1 MTALEQFNA
10 LKGTKAYRKDLENIL
25 QKAKDENNASLVYRI
40 SKTLNAFPD
49 VNRFEIEII
58 SYPEAPQ
65 GLSGAQHSG
74 DYKEA
79 LDDCGRLRKGWKFV
93 KGNVVKI
100 QKKEKPKK
108 ESKPKK
114 ETGPVKSKEENN
126 SKKETKK
133 DKKYKFVVIT
143 DNRPSRVIAVFS
155 YTNPNIKDLRES
167 FWKNGEGKYYETT
180 EEGLRNYTFGMG
192 VYPFEEAK
200 KHIEEK
206 YTEGKDF
213 IYFIIEKDGGRDEAI
228 SLVEKPKKETDKT
241 AIDEIKK
248 IVQERLKNQGKPRLY
263 EVLHLESAKGIFIFS
278 WSDLGNID
286 GTKKKENA
294 LAKGLYQYTF
304 PKFKTTQEKI
314 EFSNQVWYDLL
325 INKSLTLKRKIE
337 EPTLNIINYYLGK
350 NTIEDIERASKKTTE
365 ETKPKKGK
373 TPKKE
378 TGPVKAKGKKASNF
392 SLLQE
397 PTKVLLKFSKDT
409 DKEYYKKY
417 TDEKGF
423 VGVDFLKD
431 NLKDL
436 KKQAIIDEPQGFIN
450 TEDFEKSHKASK
462 IKGIDSLKTIV
473 SKDKLYP
480 YLQCVFIE
488 PDTYVATDALKIV
501 VLNRPKND
509 GLKTGAFYD
518 PNFKCEKLGGCSKEE
533 FYKDL
538 ERGFPNYK
546 GVLFPKPKYFTEWIP
561 LEPLI
566 KHLKTGLEVLTKI
579 SGLKRVFTIAI
590 KSNIEEKRFDIK
602 NLLDVLL
609 VLESNE
615 AKKIRIEIFKELGNH
630 PIQIKTDNNN
640 LAVIMPLNPNSERSN
655 VISPLK
661 IAPIQLEFVLNET
674 EEKAPT
680 KETGP
685 VKAKEEESKAE
696 EKTSAKKELPR
707 DFSED
712 LDYKSLYNSYSMS
725 SFDPERRAE
734 NDKKMFGASMLNLYN
749 SSVEE
754 AKENNRLEEYNQAF
768 ERYYAVILKKNKE
781 VISARTGTFSTAVT
795 GRAGIKGSQLR
806 KNEAKQKR
814 EYEINKELID
824 YIEKAEKKLNEVARN
839 PDQFYKDQA
848 IKSTDK
854 NAIEKLN
861 QKIELLEAEKD
872 FIKRSEKACK
882 EYQKTED
889 FSVFEKYNI
898 PQKEAKEYVE
908 QIERHG
914 LPLIKGI
921 SSISAEIRRVKERIT
936 LLEKSKESEDEN
948 FDIENGRILVNK
960 EAQRVQIF
968 FDNIPDANTRD
979 ALKKR
984 AFKWAPSAKAWQRT
998 LTGNAIDAVKYLI
1011 KDGVLVKKN
1020 SEKTGLN
1027 APITE
1032 VSTERFKNMKVSELR
1047 AFTLDYYLSHL
1058 KGKKVAIKNHLK
1070 EVVFTTKAGRKI
1082 AKGEAMYS
1090 EKAAVIE
1097 HLEELIKNST
1107 YNNWGDRKDSDGK
1120 DVLGYLN
1127 FKSKITI
1134 DGEKRHLRIAI
1145 SVDNERNLKLKSYD
1159 IGKEKSELTHKGVK
1173 PSSGQVKS
1181 LSEGKDTKKSLSRK
1195 EKDENLGLNAPRHE
1209 GILKEALTEKGKLK
1223 KGWYFQD
1230 YGIIDPKGK
1239 YHPLE
1244 REFAYEYKIASDELS
1259 GRAFEQNE
1267 KRKQKGFEEN
1277 IQIENNLK
1285 EFFKTLSQKNRK
1297 YFKSYK
1303 AVEIFYWAFGFEEK
1317 PTKFFTIEETN
1328 PYNEIQ
1334 LKVFDKYFSNKNE
1347 LFTRL
1352 ENYETLRRYNLTNLG
1367 LNIITQIASFLN
1379 KEGKKVRGDVKKIDK
1394 KYGLNAPR
1402 HKGILKEA
1410 LTEKGKLK
1418 KGWYFQDYGIIDPKG
1433 EYFTLERETSEEYE
1447 IIKKVLD
1454 DKNSKINSKINE
1466 KIYQK
1471 EKQESADRYSKEQ
1484 SLYLELYEK
1493 NNFSKNL
1500 TYDYFVFFLSNGM
1513 KGFGTNEKYSERSF
1527 ILNTNSPIQ
1536 KKYIKTLSEN
1546 NLVEDIK
1553 LVEKK
1558 QISGRV
1564 HYQYQVFLLSKG
1576 ISLIKKYIKG
1586 YREIYNYDENLKKNK
1601 QKYGLSM
1608 PFYVQEQ
1615 EKKEIQPSSNSISN
1629 KIKAFQERNFEIF
1642 NIENPDLSTFLGE
1655 IERKNIGST
1664 VITLTGGAGSGKTR
1678 FAFQFMNAL
1687 AQHYKVGHAS
1697 LEEHPESKLYFDKVT
1712 QYLDSQAQNNIS
1724 VLENE
1729 TLDGLENL
1737 INENEVIVIDSFA
1750 KLREMDS
1757 KFLVDKDLRKKYN
1770 GKLFLVIFQQTSDG
1784 KMRGG
1789 STSEFDGDIIL
1800 FTKTFDDPKENFVYP
1815 SKNRYNALPL
1825 SELKYSVF
1833 YQQLL
1838 HDEEQEHPVTDLIF
1852 DVVY

>member
-10 LKGTKAYRKDLENIL
+10 LNGTKAYRKDLENIL
-25 QKAKDENNASLVYRI
+25 QKAQDENNASLVYRI
-40 SKTLNAFPD
+40 SKTLNDFPD

-74 DYKEA
+74 NYREA

-143 DNRPSRVIAVFS
+143 DDRHSRVIAVFS

-228 SLVEKPKKETDKT
+228 SLVEKPKKE
-241 AIDEIKK
+241 
-248 IVQERLKNQGKPRLY
+248 
-263 EVLHLESAKGIFIFS
+263 
-278 WSDLGNID
+278 
-286 GTKKKENA
+286 
-294 LAKGLYQYTF
+294 
-304 PKFKTTQEKI
+304 I
-314 EFSNQVWYDLL
+314 E
-325 INKSLTLKRKIE
+325 
-337 EPTLNIINYYLGK
+337 
-350 NTIEDIERASKKTTE
+350 
-365 ETKPKKGK
+365 
-373 TPKKE
+373 
-378 TGPVKAKGKKASNF
+378 PVKSKGEKASNF

-409 DKEYYKKY
+409 NKEYYKKY

-480 YLQCVFIE
+480 YLECVFIE

-640 LAVIMPLNPNSERSN
+640 LAVIMPLNPNSESSN

-661 IAPIQLEFVLNET
+661 IAPIQLEFILNET

-685 VKAKEEESKAE
+685 VKAKEEKKEAE

-712 LDYKSLYNSYSMS
+712 LDYKSLYNSYSLI

-795 GRAGIKGSQLR
+795 GGAGIKANQIR

-848 IKSTDK
+848 IKRTDK

-882 EYQKTED
+882 EYQKTKD

-914 LPLIKGI
+914 LPLIKGS
-921 SSISAEIRRVKERIT
+921 SSINAEIRRVKERIA

-1011 KDGVLVKKN
+1011 KDGVLVKKAPAKETGPVK
-1020 SEKTGLN
+1020 SKEKKDEKTAKEIKKEDDLELTAEGRKALVERAMYYTRIRKKGRSYDEMYKNAKDLGEKHIDLIFNLSYLNPKGLMISDFIYDNVNKEECLKMVNWTGEARRLYPDLDNKYEDFFRDLRLQDFYKKETKEFFFKGIVDWHTKRTKRAAFLKSILDKYNIVLDYHSFNRFLIGINNNLYKNNYKELPDRDFYDFFFYLTDKLNNEFINDLKKHFVNTIEGKKIKKNAVAEEYSYKGELHKKGIEILRVVLKELEEAKGLSGVDYSQELFDDIGLN

-1259 GRAFEQNE
+1259 SRAFEQNE

-1285 EFFKTLSQKNRK
+1285 EFFKSLSQKNRK

-1379 KEGKKVRGDVKKIDK
+1379 KEGKKVRGDVKKI
-1394 KYGLNAPR
+1394 
-1402 HKGILKEA
+1402 
-1410 LTEKGKLK
+1410 
-1418 KGWYFQDYGIIDPKG
+1418 
-1433 EYFTLERETSEEYE
+1433 
-1447 IIKKVLD
+1447 
-1454 DKNSKINSKINE
+1454 NE
-1466 KIYQK
+1466 
-1471 EKQESADRYSKEQ
+1471 
-1484 SLYLELYEK
+1484 
-1493 NNFSKNL
+1493 
-1500 TYDYFVFFLSNGM
+1500 
-1513 KGFGTNEKYSERSF
+1513 
-1527 ILNTNSPIQ
+1527 
-1536 KKYIKTLSEN
+1536 
-1546 NLVEDIK
+1546 
-1553 LVEKK
+1553 
-1558 QISGRV
+1558 
-1564 HYQYQVFLLSKG
+1564 
-1576 ISLIKKYIKG
+1576 
-1586 YREIYNYDENLKKNK
+1586 
-1601 QKYGLSM
+1601 KYGLSM

-1629 KIKAFQERNFEIF
+1629 KIKAFQGRNFEIF

-1687 AQHYKVGHAS
+1687 AQNYKVGHAS

-1838 HDEEQEHPVTDLIF
+1838 QDEEQQEQPVTDLIF

>member
-10 LKGTKAYRKDLENIL
+10 LNGTKAYRKDLENIL

-74 DYKEA
+74 NYKEA

-108 ESKPKK
+108 E
-114 ETGPVKSKEENN
+114 TGPVKSKEENN

-143 DNRPSRVIAVFS
+143 DDRPRRVIAVFS

-304 PKFKTTQEKI
+304 PKFKNTQEKI

-350 NTIEDIERASKKTTE
+350 NTIEDIERVSKKTTE

-378 TGPVKAKGKKASNF
+378 TGPVKAKGEKASNF

-397 PTKVLLKFSKDT
+397 PTKVILKFSKDT
-409 DKEYYKKY
+409 NKEYYKKY

-450 TEDFEKSHKASK
+450 TEDFEKSHKTSK

-480 YLQCVFIE
+480 YLECVFIE

-602 NLLDVLL
+602 NFLDALL

-615 AKKIRIEIFKELGNH
+615 AKKIKIEAIDEFGNNR
-630 PIQIKTDNNN
+630 IQIKTDNNN
-640 LAVIMPLNPNSERSN
+640 LAVIMPLNPNSESSN

-661 IAPIQLEFVLNET
+661 IAPIQLEFVLN
-674 EEKAPT
+674 
-680 KETGP
+680 ETGP

-839 PDQFYKDQA
+839 PDRFYSDQA

-861 QKIELLEAEKD
+861 QKIEQLEAEKD

-882 EYQKTED
+882 EYQKTKD

-921 SSISAEIRRVKERIT
+921 SSISAEIRRVKERIA

-1027 APITE
+1027 AP
-1032 VSTERFKNMKVSELR
+1032 
-1047 AFTLDYYLSHL
+1047 
-1058 KGKKVAIKNHLK
+1058 
-1070 EVVFTTKAGRKI
+1070 
-1082 AKGEAMYS
+1082 
-1090 EKAAVIE
+1090 
-1097 HLEELIKNST
+1097 
-1107 YNNWGDRKDSDGK
+1107 
-1120 DVLGYLN
+1120 
-1127 FKSKITI
+1127 
-1134 DGEKRHLRIAI
+1134 RH
-1145 SVDNERNLKLKSYD
+1145 K
-1159 IGKEKSELTHKGVK
+1159 
-1173 PSSGQVKS
+1173 
-1181 LSEGKDTKKSLSRK
+1181 
-1195 EKDENLGLNAPRHE
+1195 

-1230 YGIIDPKGK
+1230 YGIFDPKGK

-1244 REFAYEYKIASDELS
+1244 REFAYEYKIASDELRS
-1259 GRAFEQNE
+1259 RAFKQDE
-1267 KRKQKGFEEN
+1267 KNKQKGFEEN

-1285 EFFKTLSQKNRK
+1285 EFFKSLSQKNRK

-1367 LNIITQIASFLN
+1367 LNIITKIGSFLD
-1379 KEGKKVRGDVKKIDK
+1379 KEGKKVRGNVKKI
-1394 KYGLNAPR
+1394 
-1402 HKGILKEA
+1402 
-1410 LTEKGKLK
+1410 
-1418 KGWYFQDYGIIDPKG
+1418 
-1433 EYFTLERETSEEYE
+1433 
-1447 IIKKVLD
+1447 
-1454 DKNSKINSKINE
+1454 NE
-1466 KIYQK
+1466 
-1471 EKQESADRYSKEQ
+1471 
-1484 SLYLELYEK
+1484 
-1493 NNFSKNL
+1493 
-1500 TYDYFVFFLSNGM
+1500 
-1513 KGFGTNEKYSERSF
+1513 
-1527 ILNTNSPIQ
+1527 
-1536 KKYIKTLSEN
+1536 
-1546 NLVEDIK
+1546 
-1553 LVEKK
+1553 
-1558 QISGRV
+1558 
-1564 HYQYQVFLLSKG
+1564 
-1576 ISLIKKYIKG
+1576 
-1586 YREIYNYDENLKKNK
+1586 
-1601 QKYGLSM
+1601 KYGLSM

-1629 KIKAFQERNFEIF
+1629 KIKAFQGRNFEIF

-1838 HDEEQEHPVTDLIF
+1838 HDEEQEQPVTDLIF

>member
-10 LKGTKAYRKDLENIL
+10 LNGTKAYRKDLENIL

-74 DYKEA
+74 NYKEA

-114 ETGPVKSKEENN
+114 ETEPVKSKEENN

-143 DNRPSRVIAVFS
+143 DDRPNRVIAVFS

-304 PKFKTTQEKI
+304 PKFKNTQEKI

-325 INKSLTLKRKIE
+325 INKSLTLKRDIK

-350 NTIEDIERASKKTTE
+350 NTIEDIERVSKKTTE

-373 TPKKE
+373 TPKIRDFEAFDNLKSQLVAE
-378 TGPVKAKGKKASNF
+378 NADIPKNEVLEFLYNFVDRFEEGKTKYQFWNTPDNRPSEAVLQYEKHPFLNRIQNPSAKMRAYELTPRGYKLVEKFYKGIEHIKNTYEYKFIVGIHKLDGIFRDRKNYAEEQENVQDSSKKKDKKDTEKATKPVKTGKINVQKASNF

-409 DKEYYKKY
+409 NKEYYKKY

-436 KKQAIIDEPQGFIN
+436 KKQAIIEDPQGFIN

-480 YLQCVFIE
+480 SLECVFIE

-538 ERGFPNYK
+538 QRGFPNYK

-602 NLLDVLL
+602 NLLDALL

-615 AKKIRIEIFKELGNH
+615 AKKIRIEAIDEFGNNR
-630 PIQIKTDNNN
+630 IQIKTDNNN
-640 LAVIMPLNPNSERSN
+640 LAVIMPLNTGNKYSD
-655 VISPLK
+655 VITPLK

-712 LDYKSLYNSYSMS
+712 LDYKTLYNSYYWV

-795 GRAGIKGSQLR
+795 GGAGIKSSQIR

-848 IKSTDK
+848 IKRTDK

-882 EYQKTED
+882 EYQKTKD

-898 PQKEAKEYVE
+898 PQKEANEYVE
-908 QIERHG
+908 QIERLGH
-914 LPLIKGI
+914 PLIIGI
-921 SSISAEIRRVKERIT
+921 SSISAEIRRVKERIA
-936 LLEKSKESEDEN
+936 LLEKSKASEDEN

-1027 APITE
+1027 AP
-1032 VSTERFKNMKVSELR
+1032 
-1047 AFTLDYYLSHL
+1047 
-1058 KGKKVAIKNHLK
+1058 
-1070 EVVFTTKAGRKI
+1070 
-1082 AKGEAMYS
+1082 
-1090 EKAAVIE
+1090 
-1097 HLEELIKNST
+1097 
-1107 YNNWGDRKDSDGK
+1107 
-1120 DVLGYLN
+1120 
-1127 FKSKITI
+1127 
-1134 DGEKRHLRIAI
+1134 
-1145 SVDNERNLKLKSYD
+1145 
-1159 IGKEKSELTHKGVK
+1159 
-1173 PSSGQVKS
+1173 
-1181 LSEGKDTKKSLSRK
+1181 
-1195 EKDENLGLNAPRHE
+1195 RHE

-1230 YGIIDPKGK
+1230 YGIFDPKGK

-1244 REFAYEYKIASDELS
+1244 REFAYEYKIASNELRS
-1259 GRAFEQNE
+1259 RAFKQDE
-1267 KRKQKGFEEN
+1267 KNKQKGFEEN
-1277 IQIENNLK
+1277 VKIQENLK

-1394 KYGLNAPR
+1394 KYGL
-1402 HKGILKEA
+1402 
-1410 LTEKGKLK
+1410 
-1418 KGWYFQDYGIIDPKG
+1418 
-1433 EYFTLERETSEEYE
+1433 
-1447 IIKKVLD
+1447 
-1454 DKNSKINSKINE
+1454 
-1466 KIYQK
+1466 
-1471 EKQESADRYSKEQ
+1471 
-1484 SLYLELYEK
+1484 
-1493 NNFSKNL
+1493 
-1500 TYDYFVFFLSNGM
+1500 
-1513 KGFGTNEKYSERSF
+1513 
-1527 ILNTNSPIQ
+1527 
-1536 KKYIKTLSEN
+1536 
-1546 NLVEDIK
+1546 
-1553 LVEKK
+1553 
-1558 QISGRV
+1558 
-1564 HYQYQVFLLSKG
+1564 
-1576 ISLIKKYIKG
+1576 
-1586 YREIYNYDENLKKNK
+1586 
-1601 QKYGLSM
+1601 SM

-1629 KIKAFQERNFEIF
+1629 KIKAFQGRNFEIF

-1655 IERKNIGST
+1655 IERKNIGSN

-1687 AQHYKVGHAS
+1687 AQNYKVGHAS

-1838 HDEEQEHPVTDLIF
+1838 QDEEQQEQPVTDLIF
-1852 DVVY
+1852 DVV

>member
-814 EYEINKELID
+814 EYEINKELIN

-1181 LSEGKDTKKSLSRK
+1181 LSEGKDTKKSLSSK

-1230 YGIIDPKGK
+1230 YGIIDPKG
-1239 YHPLE
+1239 
-1244 REFAYEYKIASDELS
+1244 
-1259 GRAFEQNE
+1259 
-1267 KRKQKGFEEN
+1267 
-1277 IQIENNLK
+1277 
-1285 EFFKTLSQKNRK
+1285 
-1297 YFKSYK
+1297 
-1303 AVEIFYWAFGFEEK
+1303 
-1317 PTKFFTIEETN
+1317 
-1328 PYNEIQ
+1328 
-1334 LKVFDKYFSNKNE
+1334 
-1347 LFTRL
+1347 
-1352 ENYETLRRYNLTNLG
+1352 
-1367 LNIITQIASFLN
+1367 
-1379 KEGKKVRGDVKKIDK
+1379 
-1394 KYGLNAPR
+1394 
-1402 HKGILKEA
+1402 
-1410 LTEKGKLK
+1410 
-1418 KGWYFQDYGIIDPKG
+1418 
-1433 EYFTLERETSEEYE
+1433 EYFTLERETPEEYE

-1454 DKNSKINSKINE
+1454 DKNSKIKSKINE

-1471 EKQESADRYSKEQ
+1471 EKQQSADRYSKEQ

-1513 KGFGTNEKYSERSF
+1513 KGFGINEKYSERSF

-1838 HDEEQEHPVTDLIF
+1838 QDEEQQEQPVTDLIF

>member
-1 MTALEQFNA
+1 M
-10 LKGTKAYRKDLENIL
+10 
-25 QKAKDENNASLVYRI
+25 
-40 SKTLNAFPD
+40 
-49 VNRFEIEII
+49 
-58 SYPEAPQ
+58 
-65 GLSGAQHSG
+65 
-74 DYKEA
+74 
-79 LDDCGRLRKGWKFV
+79 
-93 KGNVVKI
+93 
-100 QKKEKPKK
+100 
-108 ESKPKK
+108 
-114 ETGPVKSKEENN
+114 
-126 SKKETKK
+126 
-133 DKKYKFVVIT
+133 IT

-814 EYEINKELID
+814 EYEINKELIN

-1181 LSEGKDTKKSLSRK
+1181 LSEGKDTKKSLSSK

-1230 YGIIDPKGK
+1230 YGIIDPKG
-1239 YHPLE
+1239 
-1244 REFAYEYKIASDELS
+1244 
-1259 GRAFEQNE
+1259 
-1267 KRKQKGFEEN
+1267 
-1277 IQIENNLK
+1277 
-1285 EFFKTLSQKNRK
+1285 
-1297 YFKSYK
+1297 
-1303 AVEIFYWAFGFEEK
+1303 
-1317 PTKFFTIEETN
+1317 
-1328 PYNEIQ
+1328 
-1334 LKVFDKYFSNKNE
+1334 
-1347 LFTRL
+1347 
-1352 ENYETLRRYNLTNLG
+1352 
-1367 LNIITQIASFLN
+1367 
-1379 KEGKKVRGDVKKIDK
+1379 
-1394 KYGLNAPR
+1394 
-1402 HKGILKEA
+1402 
-1410 LTEKGKLK
+1410 
-1418 KGWYFQDYGIIDPKG
+1418 
-1433 EYFTLERETSEEYE
+1433 EYFTLERETPEEYE

-1454 DKNSKINSKINE
+1454 DKNSKIKSKINE

-1471 EKQESADRYSKEQ
+1471 EKQQSADRYSKEQ

-1513 KGFGTNEKYSERSF
+1513 KGFGINEKYSERSF